1 VLRVG
6 DDGRVE
12 RVRIGWR
19 ARCSEGGRYSSRTIF
34 VSPFDSSTAVDFR
47 DAGDYRAR
55 PEGYT
60 ARIHVAIKGWW
71 AAPGD
76 RWHGRF
82 SVRVRVIK
90 DGVVVDSCRLRRLR
104 WSADPA

>member
-34 VSPFDSSTAVDFR
+34 VSPFDSSTATAFR
-47 DAGDYRAR
+47 DTGDYGAR
-55 PEGYT
+55 PTGYV
-60 ARIHVAIKGWW
+60 AHIHTTIKGAWV
-71 AAPGD
+71 ADNA
-76 RWHGRF
+76 RWRGTF
-82 SVRVRVIK
+82 SVRVRVVRHGETI
-90 DGVVVDSCRLRRLR
+90 DFCRLKRLR
-104 WSADPA
+104 WSAGAA